1 MLGVTAG
8 ETAHLRE
15 HSAGATHAARWAA
28 QVRPPSPFSQM
39 IDADDYSAACDD
51 LADLGLTEDQ
61 IDDVWRWHRI
71 TQRRQVQ
78 TAGGVVVVRLLSYI
92 FGGNKGAS
100 IQIRAVG
107 MLFAFDL
114 EHLAGYTSLQQ
125 AAEAIGCSQ
134 PALTMSAKGARRALE
149 G

>member
-1 MLGVTAG
+1 
-8 ETAHLRE
+8 
-15 HSAGATHAARWAA
+15 
-28 QVRPPSPFSQM
+28 M

-114 EHLAGYTSLQQ
+114 EHLAGYTSMDQAAAAISCTQQ
-125 AAEAIGCSQ
+125 A
-134 PALTMSAKGARRALE
+134 LTVSAKGARRALE

>member
-1 MLGVTAG
+1 MQLMQLWLQFKIDCGCLLG
-8 ETAHLRE
+8 
-15 HSAGATHAARWAA
+15 GAS
-28 QVRPPSPFSQM
+28 PIPFPFSTM

-71 TQRRQVQ
+71 TQMRQVQ

>member
-1 MLGVTAG
+1 MGVTAG
-8 ETAHLRE
+8 RDRHIRGSTVQ
-15 HSAGATHAARWAA
+15 AGSQTTPGGA
-28 QVRPPSPFSQM
+28 SPTTLSILHM

-114 EHLAGYTSLQQ
+114 EHLAGYTSMDQ

>member
-1 MLGVTAG
+1 MQAG
-8 ETAHLRE
+8 SQTTPG
-15 HSAGATHAARWAA
+15 GA
-28 QVRPPSPFSQM
+28 SPTTLSILHM

-100 IQIRAVG
+100 IQIREVG